1 MKSGLTELILFI
13 NIVIG
18 ISSGVS
24 ASNANQNDSLAIQ
37 KVVENYKL
45 SINKADT
52 LLAKSIW
59 LNSPE
64 VSFIHPR
71 GHEIGWEGIKKGIYE
86 MFGTRF
92 SARDLKSYNESFTIN
107 DDMAVVVFYWIFDA
121 TYTGEN
127 PSQMQSKGR
136 ETQIMKKTGSEWKIV
151 HVHYS
156 GMPKTGEREGF

>member
-1 MKSGLTELILFI
+1 MKSSLTKLILVINFI
-13 NIVIG
+13 IG
-18 ISSGVS
+18 ISIGVS

-45 SINKADT
+45 SINKVDT
-52 LLAKSIW
+52 ILAKSIW
-59 LNSPE
+59 ENTPE
-64 VSFIHPR
+64 ISFIHPR

-92 SARDLKSYNESFTIN
+92 SVRDLKSYNESFTIY

-136 ETQIMKKTGSEWKIV
+136 ETQIMKKTGSAWRIV

-156 GMPKTGEREGF
+156 GMPKTGAREGF

>member
-1 MKSGLTELILFI
+1 MKSGLSKLMLVISFI
-13 NIVIG
+13 ISISIG
-18 ISSGVS
+18 AT
-24 ASNANQNDSLAIQ
+24 ASNDNQNDSLAIQ

-45 SINKADT
+45 SINNADT

-59 LNSPE
+59 LGSPE
-64 VSFIHPR
+64 ISFIHPR

-92 SARDLKSYNESFTIN
+92 SARDLKSYNESFTIY

-121 TYTGEN
+121 TYSGEN
-127 PSQMQSKGR
+127 PAQMQSKGR
-136 ETQIMKKTGSEWKIV
+136 ETQIMKKVGNEWRIV

-156 GMPKTGEREGF
+156 GMPKTGDREGF